1 MSASRWLEEA
11 RKADPMPRANSA
23 KSAKSA
29 KRGFLALTAL
39 TAAGTETQNP
49 RQCVICKAVLDDTYI
64 AIWTGGQV
72 CSTGPCLQRA
82 LDGAKDDLVTPEA
95 VARLARDLQDE

>member
-23 KSAKSA
+23 NSANSPL
-29 KRGFLALTAL
+29 LALTAL
-39 TAAGTETQNP
+39 TAAGTETQN
-49 RQCVICKAVLDDTYI
+49 RRRCVICDAELGDDAYI

-72 CSTGPCLQRA
+72 CPTGPCLQRA
-82 LDGAKDDLVTPEA
+82 LDGAADDLETPDA
-95 VARLARDLQDE
+95 VARYAKELADQ